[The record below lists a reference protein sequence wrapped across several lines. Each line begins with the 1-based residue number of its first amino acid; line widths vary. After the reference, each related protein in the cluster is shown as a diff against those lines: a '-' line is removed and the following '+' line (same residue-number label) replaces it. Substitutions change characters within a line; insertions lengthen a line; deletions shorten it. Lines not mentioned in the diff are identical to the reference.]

1 MHLPIKEVTG
11 AIIDSSNA
19 RHKVF
24 DRCGKPKNMKD
35 VINILGDESDPVHT
49 VFRTGD
55 KEIVHT
61 ICVG

>member
-1 MHLPIKEVTG
+1 MSGL
-11 AIIDSSNA
+11 IIDSSNA

-24 DRCGKPKNMKD
+24 DRLGKPKTMKD
-35 VINILGDESDPVHT
+35 VMNILGDESEPVHT

-55 KEIVHT
+55 KETVHT

>member
-1 MHLPIKEVTG
+1 MTG

-35 VINILGDESDPVHT
+35 VINILGDESDPKYS

-55 KEIVHT
+55 KDIVHT